1 MRRIKEVLR
10 LKHFQGLPERAI
22 ARSVGVSNGVV
33 HSYLSRARSAGL
45 SWPLPEG
52 MTDEDLEL
60 LLFPAPRPASQS
72 PQRPVPDWSY
82 IDKELRRRN
91 VTRRLLWEEYR
102 AVNPDGFGYT
112 WFCTTYEAWK
122 GRVRPSM
129 RQIHLGGEK
138 VFVDFAGDT
147 IDIVDPLTGEVQ
159 PMKLFVAAMGA
170 SNYTYAEACPS
181 ESLADWIRAHVN
193 LFTFLS
199 GTPTFVVCDNLKAAV
214 SNPDRYDPGLNRTYA
229 EMASHYGTA
238 ILAARPRRPKDKAKV
253 EVAVQIAQRWILAR
267 LRNQRFFSRA
277 ELNAAIKTLV
287 DELNARPNAWLR
299 LKPRR
304 TVCRTRQTQANP
316 AARSALCLRTL
327 EALPPRSR
335 LSCRGRRPL
344 VLRAVSSDWRA
355 GRCPYRRSDGR
366 DLPQGPAD
374 RQPCPRA
381 QPTRTH
387 HHRRPHAQR
396 PSPLRQMDP
405 RRGDRR
411 RRADRS
417 FDSSVFPGRDRRPAP
432 SRTRL
437 SNLPWHSGAR
447 QKLRRRLTGMA
458 KAFEEQRRSPDLEAL
473 PFEDRIGLLVDR
485 EAAERDTRRL
495 TTRLKIAALRQTAC
509 VEDVDLRTPRGIDRA
524 VFAKLVEGR
533 WIDRHENLLV
543 TGATGL
549 GKSWLACALGH
560 KACRDNRSVLYHR
573 VPRLFEALARGDGRY
588 ARLLKSLGRAQLL
601 ILDDWGLSV
610 LTAAERRD
618 LLEILE
624 DRHGRAST
632 IVTSQLPVD
641 TWHGAI
647 GDPTVAD
654 AILDRLVHN
663 AHRLQLTGESMRKRS
678 AKTITLDGQ
687 PEH

>member
-1 MRRIKEVLR
+1 MPTQRLSMRRIKEVLR
-10 LKHFQGLPERAI
+10 LEHFQGLPERAI

-199 GTPTFVVCDNLKAAV
+199 GAPTFVVCDNLKAAV

-287 DELNARPNAWLR
+287 DELNARQMRGFGSSRAELFAELDKPKLTPLPDQPYAFARWKRCR
-299 LKPRR
+299 LAPDYHVEVDGHWYSAPYRLIGELVDARIDDR
-304 TVCRTRQTQANP
+304 TVEIFHKGQRIASH
-316 AARSALCLRTL
+316 ARA
-327 EALPPRSR
+327 P
-335 LSCRGRRPL
+335 
-344 VLRAVSSDWRA
+344 
-355 GRCPYRRSDGR
+355 
-366 DLPQGPAD
+366 
-374 RQPCPRA
+374 

-396 PSPLRQMDP
+396 PSPLRRMDP

-447 QKLRRRLTGMA
+447 QKLRRRTP
-458 KAFEEQRRSPDLEAL
+458 RRSLPEGHPHQGAL
-473 PFEDRIGLLVDR
+473 
-485 EAAERDTRRL
+485 RRL
-495 TTRLKIAALRQTAC
+495 
-509 VEDVDLRTPRGIDRA
+509 D
-524 VFAKLVEGR
+524 
-533 WIDRHENLLV
+533 
-543 TGATGL
+543 
-549 GKSWLACALGH
+549 
-560 KACRDNRSVLYHR
+560 
-573 VPRLFEALARGDGRY
+573 
-588 ARLLKSLGRAQLL
+588 
-601 ILDDWGLSV
+601 
-610 LTAAERRD
+610 
-618 LLEILE
+618 
-624 DRHGRAST
+624 
-632 IVTSQLPVD
+632 
-641 TWHGAI
+641 
-647 GDPTVAD
+647 
-654 AILDRLVHN
+654 
-663 AHRLQLTGESMRKRS
+663 
-678 AKTITLDGQ
+678 
-687 PEH
+687 

>member
-1 MRRIKEVLR
+1 MAVPHEAVAAIGTLQALHRGEKRLGFHLDSLR
-10 LKHFQGLPERAI
+10 KQLPSTRSQNIRQWIVDLIGLTQWDNVAML
-22 ARSVGVSNGVV
+22 VHGVSLSLRFWQARHPPRYAAYLIPSSPSFP
-33 HSYLSRARSAGL
+33 HSSSAGL

-199 GTPTFVVCDNLKAAV
+199 GTATFVVCDNLKAAV

-287 DELNARPNAWLR
+287 DELNARQMRGFGSSRAELFAELDKPKLTPLPDQPYAFARWKRCR
-299 LKPRR
+299 LAPDYHVEVDGHWYSAPYRLIGELVDARIDDR
-304 TVCRTRQTQANP
+304 TVEIFHKGQRIASH
-316 AARSALCLRTL
+316 ARAPNRRGHTTIADHMPSA
-327 EALPPRSR
+327 
-335 LSCRGRRPL
+335 
-344 VLRAVSSDWRA
+344 
-355 GRCPYRRSDGR
+355 
-366 DLPQGPAD
+366 
-374 RQPCPRA
+374 
-381 QPTRTH
+381 
-387 HHRRPHAQR
+387 HRR
-396 PSPLRQMDP
+396 
-405 RRGDRR
+405 
-411 RRADRS
+411 
-417 FDSSVFPGRDRRPAP
+417 
-432 SRTRL
+432 
-437 SNLPWHSGAR
+437 
-447 QKLRRRLTGMA
+447 
-458 KAFEEQRRSPDLEAL
+458 
-473 PFEDRIGLLVDR
+473 
-485 EAAERDTRRL
+485 
-495 TTRLKIAALRQTAC
+495 
-509 VEDVDLRTPRGIDRA
+509 
-524 VFAKLVEGR
+524 
-533 WIDRHENLLV
+533 
-543 TGATGL
+543 
-549 GKSWLACALGH
+549 
-560 KACRDNRSVLYHR
+560 Y
-573 VPRLFEALARGDGRY
+573 
-588 ARLLKSLGRAQLL
+588 
-601 ILDDWGLSV
+601 
-610 LTAAERRD
+610 
-618 LLEILE
+618 
-624 DRHGRAST
+624 
-632 IVTSQLPVD
+632 
-641 TWHGAI
+641 
-647 GDPTVAD
+647 
-654 AILDRLVHN
+654 
-663 AHRLQLTGESMRKRS
+663 GE
-678 AKTITLDGQ
+678 
-687 PEH
+687 